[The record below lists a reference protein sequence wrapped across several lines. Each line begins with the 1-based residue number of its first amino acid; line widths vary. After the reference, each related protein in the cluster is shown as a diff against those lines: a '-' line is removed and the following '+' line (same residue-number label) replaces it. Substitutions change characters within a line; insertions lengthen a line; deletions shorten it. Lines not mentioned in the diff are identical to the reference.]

1 MRSHCERNSCRCNK
15 RQPIR
20 KSGKIAA
27 LELCVR
33 QLPEMISTNQ
43 FTAEDTMPQWTI
55 ALFVVLMAVTAT
67 SSTYTAYKVY
77 QMTDAKPAPIKG
89 KR

>member
-1 MRSHCERNSCRCNK
+1 
-15 RQPIR
+15 
-20 KSGKIAA
+20 
-27 LELCVR
+27 
-33 QLPEMISTNQ
+33 
-43 FTAEDTMPQWTI
+43 MPQWTI